1 MGLLKKKVMTKV
13 YKNIDEI
20 IETIT
25 EEWYKIPLQIINNY
39 IDGHIGRVQEVLEA
53 EGDFPVK

>member
-1 MGLLKKKVMTKV
+1 MTKV